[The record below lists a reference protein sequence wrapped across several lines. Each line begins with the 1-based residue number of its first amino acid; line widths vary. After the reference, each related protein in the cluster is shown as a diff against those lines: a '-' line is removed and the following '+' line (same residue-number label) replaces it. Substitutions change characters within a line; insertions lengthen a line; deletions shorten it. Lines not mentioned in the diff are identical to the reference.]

1 MGTKQGERQTVAT
14 MGRLRTKVALGLLLA
29 LVAVLVAGCASGA
42 RSAYQKAEQ
51 AAERE
56 MWDHAVLA
64 YAKAK
69 ALDPDNERYKVAL
82 ARAKL
87 RAATA
92 HFDRAKRYL
101 KNEQLELAIEELQE
115 TVILD
120 PSNQYA
126 LNELED
132 ALRRLEQ
139 KRSGPSEVDK
149 ARAQAAQQARQLGP
163 PKLDP
168 VSNIPIVLNYPDSTV
183 EEVYN
188 ALSKASGIN
197 FLYDEKLDLQRKTSV
212 ELSNVTFEKAMD
224 LLMLMHKHFY
234 KVIDSHTI
242 LIAEDSRQKRS
253 EYEDQVIRTFYLS
266 NAETKEV
273 QTLVRSLLE
282 TRRISENKELNAITI
297 KDNPET
303 IKIAERII
311 KANDKAKGEVIVDME
326 LLEINRNEL
335 QRLGID
341 LSNKS
346 LSLVFGEGDESL
358 TLNSLDVIKSE
369 AAWSIGPI
377 PSVLLNFLKT
387 DSDARTLSRPQ
398 LRILEGEEGK
408 ITIGDRVPIP
418 ATTFNTSQTVG
429 GNIVPV
435 TSFTYQNVGIIVSV
449 EPRVHHNKEITLKLS
464 VEISALAGSVEGS
477 GGVSQPIIGT
487 RTVETTIRLQDGE
500 TNLLAGLIREEERSS
515 MSGIPGLS
523 DIPFLRRIFGVNETD
538 KSKTDIVL
546 SVTPHIIRVPNIQP
560 IDLVPLWVGTEERI
574 QLRGVARNALGE
586 SPFAGPS
593 PWEEIDQELNG
604 EDEARSGDSPSQVDM
619 RSEGGEDQA
628 AGAEGEARGERPRR
642 RPRSG
647 AGEEP
652 ARQPGSESGERS
664 RRGEGGEMAPFGEE
678 PLPEG
683 EQPEAPSLEDAEA
696 SDEEPGSLEPSFSV
710 AQLRL
715 APGRTQVAAGD
726 TVRVQMLVS
735 GAEEVG
741 TVNFQ
746 LRYDPS
752 VLRFVPPAEPGGFV
766 QVGGR
771 MGEVQAVESAE
782 GGLVVVSALVPGQE
796 GGSGSGT
803 LATLNFVAL
812 EAGSSGFAFSG
823 AQVRSAN
830 GDAQP
835 ASFRVSNVNVV
846 E

>member
-1 MGTKQGERQTVAT
+1 MRTQGERQTVAIN
-14 MGRLRTKVALGLLLA
+14 GRDRTKVVLALLLA
-29 LVAVLVAGCASGA
+29 VVALAMAGCASSA
-42 RSAYQKAEQ
+42 RSAYREAEE
-51 AAERE
+51 AAARE
-56 MWDHAVLA
+56 MWDHAVLS
-64 YAKAK
+64 YAKAT
-69 ALDPDNERYKVAL
+69 ALDPDNARYKVAL

-87 RAATA
+87 RAAAA

-132 ALRRLEQ
+132 ALRRLEE

-149 ARAQAAQQARQLGP
+149 ARAEAERRAQQLGP

-197 FLYDEKLDLQRKTSV
+197 FLYDEKLDLSRKTSV

-234 KVIDSHTI
+234 KVIDAHTI

-311 KANDKAKGEVIVDME
+311 KANDKAKGEVIIDME

-341 LSNKS
+341 LSTKS

-358 TLNSLDVIKSE
+358 TLNSLDVIKSQ

-377 PSVLLNFLKT
+377 PSVLINFIKT

-418 ATTFNTSQTVG
+418 ATTFNTSQTIG

-464 VEISALAGSVEGS
+464 VEISSLAGSVEGS

-500 TNLLAGLIREEERSS
+500 TNLLAGLIKEEERSS
-515 MSGIPGLS
+515 LSGVPGLS
-523 DIPFLRRIFGVNETD
+523 DIPFLRRIFGVNEVD
-538 KSKTDIVL
+538 KKKTDIVL

-593 PWEEIDQELNG
+593 PWDEIDRELNG
-604 EDEARSGDSPSQVDM
+604 EEEAPSGEPSSQVNM
-619 RSEGGEDQA
+619 RSEGGRDEA
-628 AGAEGEARGERPRR
+628 GEAGAEDRQPRRR
-642 RPRSG
+642 RPR
-647 AGEEP
+647 GEREP
-652 ARQPGSESGERS
+652 AERAPEAEQED
-664 RRGEGGEMAPFGEE
+664 EGAMAPFGEE
-678 PLPEG
+678 PLAEG
-683 EQPEAPSLEDAEA
+683 EMPETGEEGEPMDAE
-696 SDEEPGSLEPSFSV
+696 PTKKVSV

-715 APGRTQVAAGD
+715 APGRTQIAAGD

-735 GAEEVG
+735 GAEDVG
-741 TVNFQ
+741 SVNFQ

-766 QVGGR
+766 SVGGR
-771 MGEVQAVESAE
+771 LGEVQAIESAE
-782 GGLVVVSALVPGQE
+782 GGLIVVSAMIPGDE
-796 GGSGSGT
+796 GASGSGT

-812 EAGSSGFAFSG
+812 ESGASGFAFSG
-823 AQVRSAN
+823 AQVRGTD

>member
-1 MGTKQGERQTVAT
+1 MAIVLLT
-14 MGRLRTKVALGLLLA
+14 M
-29 LVAVLVAGCASGA
+29 AGCASSA
-42 RSAYQKAEQ
+42 RSAYRQAEE

-56 MWDHAVLA
+56 MWDHAVLS
-64 YAKAK
+64 YAKAT
-69 ALDPDNERYKVAL
+69 ALDPDNSRYKVAL

-87 RAATA
+87 RAAAA

-101 KNEQLELAIEELQE
+101 KNEQLELAIQELQE

-132 ALRRLEQ
+132 ALRRLEE
-139 KRSGPSEVDK
+139 KRSGPSEVDR
-149 ARAQAAQQARQLGP
+149 ARAEAARQAQQLGP

-197 FLYDEKLDLQRKTSV
+197 FLYDEKLDLSRKTSV

-358 TLNSLDVIKSE
+358 TLNSLDVLKSE

-377 PSVLLNFLKT
+377 PSVLINFIKT

-418 ATTFNTSQTVG
+418 ATTFNTSQTIG

-464 VEISALAGSVEGS
+464 VEISSLAGSVEGS

-500 TNLLAGLIREEERSS
+500 TNLLAGLIKEEERSS
-515 MSGIPGLS
+515 LSGVPGLS
-523 DIPFLRRIFGVNETD
+523 EIPFLRRIFGVNEVD
-538 KSKTDIVL
+538 KKKTDIVL

-593 PWEEIDQELNG
+593 PWDEIDRELNG
-604 EDEARSGDSPSQVDM
+604 DEQGAPGEPASQVKM
-619 RSEGGEDQA
+619 RSEGGREEPA
-628 AGAEGEARGERPRR
+628 AEQERRPRR
-642 RPRSG
+642 RPRGEAEPRG
-647 AGEEP
+647 AP
-652 ARQPGSESGERS
+652 
-664 RRGEGGEMAPFGEE
+664 EGGEGAEEGGAMAPFGEE
-678 PLPEG
+678 PLAEG
-683 EQPEAPSLEDAEA
+683 EMPERPAGSEGADEGEALEA
-696 SDEEPGSLEPSFSV
+696 EPSKKVSV

-726 TVRVQMLVS
+726 TVRVQMLVN
-735 GAEEVG
+735 GAEGVG
-741 TVNFQ
+741 SVNFQ
-746 LRYDPS
+746 LRYDPT
-752 VLRFVPPAEPGGFV
+752 VLRFVPPAEPGDFV
-766 QVGGR
+766 GVGGR
-771 MGEVQAVESAE
+771 FGDVQAIESAE
-782 GGLVVVSALVPGQE
+782 GGLIVVSAMIPGDE
-796 GGSGSGT
+796 GASGSGT
-803 LATLNFVAL
+803 LASLNFVAL
-812 EAGSSGFAFSG
+812 ESGDSGFAFSG
-823 AQVRSAN
+823 AQVRGTD